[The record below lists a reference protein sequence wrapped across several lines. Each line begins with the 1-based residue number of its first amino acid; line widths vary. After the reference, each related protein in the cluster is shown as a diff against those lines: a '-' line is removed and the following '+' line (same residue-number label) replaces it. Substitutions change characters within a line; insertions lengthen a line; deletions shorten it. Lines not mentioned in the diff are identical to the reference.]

1 MDEYALSVSRLN
13 AYISK
18 LISSDDTLADIS
30 VMGEISNY
38 KEHSSGHL
46 YFSLK
51 DASSRINCVMFR
63 SAAYKLNFD
72 PADGMK
78 VIVRGRIG
86 LYEKS
91 GVYQLYAEEMREAGV
106 GALYEKYAQLLAELR
121 EKGYFDKERKKFL
134 PYLPKK
140 VAVITSPTGAAV
152 RDMITVMKRRSPIT
166 EIIVCPVLVQGAGAS
181 RQIADMI
188 DYVNL
193 HEISE
198 LIIIGR
204 GGGSI
209 EDLWAFNE
217 IEVAQSIYDS
227 KIPVISAV
235 GHETDFTIADYVAD
249 MRAPTPSAAAEL
261 AVPDLSDVQFA
272 LGQYLTLIKEGGE
285 RKLNSLNKKLDSIRK
300 KRVFTSPL
308 NILTSSQQTVD
319 MFSDKINTA
328 IISKLKAGGVK
339 LDLLSALLKSL
350 SMDEVL
356 SRGYLAVQ
364 KEGRLVRADAV
375 GENEDITLVGMNNII
390 EVRTMKVRE
399 KNG

>member
-1 MDEYALSVSRLN
+1 
-13 AYISK
+13 
-18 LISSDDTLADIS
+18 
-30 VMGEISNY
+30 
-38 KEHSSGHL
+38 
-46 YFSLK
+46 
-51 DASSRINCVMFR
+51 
-63 SAAYKLNFD
+63 
-72 PADGMK
+72 
-78 VIVRGRIG
+78 
-86 LYEKS
+86 
-91 GVYQLYAEEMREAGV
+91 
-106 GALYEKYAQLLAELR
+106 
-121 EKGYFDKERKKFL
+121 
-134 PYLPKK
+134 
-140 VAVITSPTGAAV
+140 
-152 RDMITVMKRRSPIT
+152 MITVMKRRSPIT